1 MRKLNPMSRTTRRVS
16 RSAAAVSNC
25 TAVSKVT
32 APVNATS
39 IRAELRREYHPSR
52 KMFWRVKFIV

>member
-1 MRKLNPMSRTTRRVS
+1 
-16 RSAAAVSNC
+16 VSNC

-52 KMFWRVKFIV
+52 KMFWRVKFIVWKLETKDRDPR